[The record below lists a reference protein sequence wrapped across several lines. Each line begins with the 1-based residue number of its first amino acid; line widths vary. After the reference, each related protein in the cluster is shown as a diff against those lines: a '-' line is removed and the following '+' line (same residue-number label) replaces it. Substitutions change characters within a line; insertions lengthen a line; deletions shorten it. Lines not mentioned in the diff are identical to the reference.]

1 MSNYLSNYLS
11 IFMYNVHL
19 SISLSLYQYIDTYIQ
34 GLPRLA
40 DRQDRLPLWD
50 GEEGIQGE

>member
-1 MSNYLSNYLS
+1 MNSRTIYVGVSRRARVVDVAAFRAECLAR
-11 IFMYNVHL
+11 VRARHV
-19 SISLSLYQYIDTYIQ
+19 
-34 GLPRLA
+34 RLA